1 MPRNQQ
7 EKISKDELIT
17 YIANLADTSKSE
29 VNRVLIA
36 LSRGIHKYLREG
48 KQVPLQD
55 LGIFRGTKTKAG
67 MYYNALIGKEEFRD
81 EKIKP
86 SFKPSLTLKEVVNKK
101 D

>member
-17 YIANLADTSKSE
+17 YVANLADTSKSE

-36 LSRGIHKYLREG
+36 LSRAIHKYIKEG

-55 LGIFRGTKTKAG
+55 VGIFRGLKARAG
-67 MYYNALIGKEEFRD
+67 MYHNSLTGKEEYRE

-86 SFKPSLTLKEVVNKK
+86 SFKSSSTFKEGINK
-101 D
+101 